1 MGEGKKRALCV
12 TFDRQV
18 KLEFHGTTVTSD
30 AGLIAYRELDEK
42 LDLTSIA
49 EHLKDTRWGKNTQH
63 SLTALLRQ
71 SVYSRLAGYEDT
83 NDAERLR
90 VDPAMRYI
98 VGGRAKDRLAAS
110 SSEIGRFETEIL
122 TKRQNLATL
131 KNLPGLWVDKTRQSK
146 HKELILDMDSSVS
159 PVHGNQ
165 QGSAYNGH
173 FSCDCYH
180 PLFCF
185 NQDGDIEHALL
196 REGNVHSAD
205 DWKSVLE
212 PVVKRYRWRRV
223 RRYFRADA
231 AFSNPE
237 LYQYL
242 EEKNFLYA
250 IRLKGNA
257 ILHDMI
263 SHLLPRPRG
272 RPSIKPLVRY
282 HSFR

>member
-1 MGEGKKRALCV
+1 MGEGKRRPLCV

-83 NDAERLR
+83 YDAERLR

-122 TKRQNLATL
+122 
-131 KNLPGLWVDKTRQSK
+131 D
-146 HKELILDMDSSVS
+146 
-159 PVHGNQ
+159 
-165 QGSAYNGH
+165 
-173 FSCDCYH
+173 
-180 PLFCF
+180 
-185 NQDGDIEHALL
+185 
-196 REGNVHSAD
+196 
-205 DWKSVLE
+205 
-212 PVVKRYRWRRV
+212 
-223 RRYFRADA
+223 
-231 AFSNPE
+231 
-237 LYQYL
+237 
-242 EEKNFLYA
+242 
-250 IRLKGNA
+250 
-257 ILHDMI
+257 
-263 SHLLPRPRG
+263 
-272 RPSIKPLVRY
+272 
-282 HSFR
+282 

>member
-49 EHLKDTRWGKNTQH
+49 EHFKDTRWGKNTQH

-110 SSEIGRFETEIL
+110 SS
-122 TKRQNLATL
+122 
-131 KNLPGLWVDKTRQSK
+131 
-146 HKELILDMDSSVS
+146 VS
-159 PVHGNQ
+159 
-165 QGSAYNGH
+165 
-173 FSCDCYH
+173 C
-180 PLFCF
+180 
-185 NQDGDIEHALL
+185 
-196 REGNVHSAD
+196 
-205 DWKSVLE
+205 
-212 PVVKRYRWRRV
+212 RY
-223 RRYFRADA
+223 
-231 AFSNPE
+231 P
-237 LYQYL
+237 
-242 EEKNFLYA
+242 
-250 IRLKGNA
+250 
-257 ILHDMI
+257 
-263 SHLLPRPRG
+263 P
-272 RPSIKPLVRY
+272 
-282 HSFR
+282 